1 MLEGYF
7 AREQS
12 DWARE
17 KTKNKRRGGG
27 WRTPLPILVAC
38 EAPYG
43 FILRSYPMLLGQ
55 VASPPFPHPSS
66 NRVLSHSL
74 LNKGIEHNPLVM
86 YEHTPPPI
94 SLLGTMAYMSIYVCD
109 RPGGNDGREWSV
121 REGRSGRGSS
131 PMEGTFKIRIL
142 EKFQLVLWVI
152 MSRKLLV
159 TSQNMYISYSIFQVT
174 SALLSVCN
182 QKKSLMTRNQDVL
195 TFKLVFKT
203 SVCSL
208 TGHPLHGS
216 KSPFKCI

>member
-1 MLEGYF
+1 
-7 AREQS
+7 
-12 DWARE
+12 
-17 KTKNKRRGGG
+17 
-27 WRTPLPILVAC
+27 
-38 EAPYG
+38 
-43 FILRSYPMLLGQ
+43 
-55 VASPPFPHPSS
+55 
-66 NRVLSHSL
+66 
-74 LNKGIEHNPLVM
+74 
-86 YEHTPPPI
+86 
-94 SLLGTMAYMSIYVCD
+94 
-109 RPGGNDGREWSV
+109 
-121 REGRSGRGSS
+121 
-131 PMEGTFKIRIL
+131 MEGTCKIRIL